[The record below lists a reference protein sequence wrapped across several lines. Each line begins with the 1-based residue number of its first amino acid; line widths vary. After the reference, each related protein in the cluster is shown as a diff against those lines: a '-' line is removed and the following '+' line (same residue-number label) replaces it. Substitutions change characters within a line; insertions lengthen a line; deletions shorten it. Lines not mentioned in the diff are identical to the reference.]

1 MIFFKFHVYETTQDE
16 LPELT
21 TFRSS
26 FGGARKRCRRSETV
40 MAFTDR
46 SFTDRNDAPATPGG
60 VKELFAATLLLTL
73 AAGLALRAFVS
84 LDALAP
90 IVATL
95 LFALAASIAGGALI
109 PRNRKRRAA
118 WLDVAGVLTF
128 IGVGISIVIDPDQ
141 MVRLVT
147 LSDQPD

>member
-1 MIFFKFHVYETTQDE
+1 
-16 LPELT
+16 
-21 TFRSS
+21 
-26 FGGARKRCRRSETV
+26 
-40 MAFTDR
+40 MAVTDR
-46 SFTDRNDAPATPGG
+46 SFTDRNDAPATLVG
-60 VKELFAATLLLTL
+60 VKELFAASLLLAL
-73 AAGLALRAFVS
+73 AAALALRAFVS
-84 LDALAP
+84 PDALAP

-109 PRNRKRRAA
+109 PRNRKRRTA

>member
-1 MIFFKFHVYETTQDE
+1 
-16 LPELT
+16 
-21 TFRSS
+21 
-26 FGGARKRCRRSETV
+26 

-46 SFTDRNDAPATPGG
+46 SFPDRDDAPATPGG
-60 VKELFAATLLLTL
+60 VKELFAASLLMTL
-73 AAGLALRAFVS
+73 AAALALRAFVS

-95 LFALAASIAGGALI
+95 LFALAASVAGSALV
-109 PRNRKRRAA
+109 PRNRKRRATL
-118 WLDVAGVLTF
+118 LDVAGVLTF

-141 MVRLVT
+141 MIRLVT

>member
-1 MIFFKFHVYETTQDE
+1 
-16 LPELT
+16 
-21 TFRSS
+21 
-26 FGGARKRCRRSETV
+26 

-46 SFTDRNDAPATPGG
+46 SFRDRNDAPAPPGG
-60 VKELFAATLLLTL
+60 VKELFVASLLLVL
-73 AAGLALRAFVS
+73 AAALALRAFVS

-95 LFALAASIAGGALI
+95 LFALAASIAGGALV
-109 PRNRKRRAA
+109 PRNRKRRAV

-147 LSDQPD
+147 LSDQPE

>member
-1 MIFFKFHVYETTQDE
+1 MLSNT
-16 LPELT
+16 
-21 TFRSS
+21 SS
-26 FGGARKRCRRSETV
+26 GSETV

-46 SFTDRNDAPATPGG
+46 SFTDRDDAPAPSGG
-60 VKELFAATLLLTL
+60 VKELFAACLLLAL
-73 AAGLALRAFVS
+73 AAALALRAFVS

-90 IVATL
+90 LVATL
-95 LFALAASIAGGALI
+95 LFALAASIAGTALI
-109 PRNRKRRAA
+109 PRNRRRRAV

>member
-1 MIFFKFHVYETTQDE
+1 
-16 LPELT
+16 
-21 TFRSS
+21 
-26 FGGARKRCRRSETV
+26 

-46 SFTDRNDAPATPGG
+46 SFTDRNDAPVTPTG
-60 VKELFAATLLLTL
+60 VKELFAATLLGTL

-109 PRNRKRRAA
+109 PRNRKNRVL
-118 WLDVAGVLTF
+118 WLDVAGVVTF
-128 IGVGISIVIDPDQ
+128 IGVGISIVMDSEQ
-141 MVRLVT
+141 LLRLVAQ
-147 LSDQPD
+147 SDQPE